1 MGITHN
7 PYGFYPLYDDAPVIW
22 MPVKTTQ
29 TIVRGDPVILDTGQ
43 VAIAATNSA
52 AIVGV
57 AAGPCDSLT
66 AGTPIP
72 VWADPT
78 TIFVGRQDDTTACVP
93 GYERDIS
100 GATGAFMLD
109 GNGSTYDIFMLLTE
123 RDFDEAD
130 AIGKQ
135 WVVRINKH
143 EFAQVD

>member
-1 MGITHN
+1 MGITNN

-29 TIVRGDPVILDTGQ
+29 TIVRGDPVILDSGQ
-43 VAIAATNSA
+43 IAIATTTSA

-57 AAGPCDSLT
+57 AAGPCASLT
-66 AGTPIP
+66 AATPIP

-78 TIFVGRQDDTTACVP
+78 TIFVGRQDDTTALAP
-93 GYERDIS
+93 GTELDIS
-100 GATGAFMLD
+100 GSTGAFMLD

-143 EFAQVD
+143 TFAQID